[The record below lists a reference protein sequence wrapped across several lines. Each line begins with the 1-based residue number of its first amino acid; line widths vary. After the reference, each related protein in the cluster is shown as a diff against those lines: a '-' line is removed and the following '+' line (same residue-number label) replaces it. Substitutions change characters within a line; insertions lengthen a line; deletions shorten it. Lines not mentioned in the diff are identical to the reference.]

1 MSTKTAMCQLGWVSL
16 RHVWILPQ
24 NKNKQTKQRKAVEC
38 SFMVWP
44 PGGWKS
50 SPALLRAQEWRS
62 KVISQ
67 PGLKRYIFSSRPRFH
82 RVFSVNKQ
90 FLLKQQL
97 HRQTGVPTWRSG
109 RDGCFARRP
118 LTTLFQSCP
127 LTSYTAIA
135 WEAQEVRKD
144 AACPCLFVTVRVRQA
159 RKARSITAATACQ
172 EGSPSVVLCMDGH
185 VDARCAT
192 EAGEWRRGSP
202 LAGWAGRERD
212 TPPQPSEREEV
223 CLRLQS
229 PRAQTL
235 QHLLGRWSQAV
246 QLPLIQAFPI
256 LEVVVQVLHKIG
268 EVCKSWGEEKARSRW
283 GLKIT
288 FCFKD
293 STTHLYLINI
303 SISLSQYKNKQQHL
317 VLKNEDSGTWQK
329 MLFIRRPLWFYQW
342 PNTQ

>member
-212 TPPQPSEREEV
+212 PPPAKWERGGLPQITE
-223 CLRLQS
+223 
-229 PRAQTL
+229 
-235 QHLLGRWSQAV
+235 SQGTNTAA
-246 QLPLIQAFPI
+246 PTR
-256 LEVVVQVLHKIG
+256 EVVAGCAASSHP
-268 EVCKSWGEEKARSRW
+268 
-283 GLKIT
+283 GL
-288 FCFKD
+288 
-293 STTHLYLINI
+293 SN
-303 SISLSQYKNKQQHL
+303 
-317 VLKNEDSGTWQK
+317 TWSCC
-329 MLFIRRPLWFYQW
+329 PSAA
-342 PNTQ
+342 